1 MHLRSYIYLAAF
13 QLFGLGLATSS
24 PQEYASFLEKAKS
37 LHYSGNF
44 DSASQKYALAIT
56 YGAHYPS
63 VFIDAA
69 ACFAVIENRDTAFYF
84 LDVAIQKGWR
94 DLYWIEHDEQLARL
108 HDDRRWAS
116 FLANARMEIDLIEA
130 SLDASIR
137 RELFEMRYTDQKAR
151 RYLLSKVGLLRGN
164 YRLGFLLSGISI
176 LLATVGVI
184 LVWKKNSRIM
194 RIAGYASVL
203 VGVGSSAFFLDSV
216 IPSWRAAMI
225 VRDIDHSN
233 TERMKDIIQRAGW
246 PGKSLVGE
254 DGAEVAWLLVQH
266 ADHDIQFQK
275 SMLPL
280 IEEAAKKGEATFV
293 QATNLRV
300 RVQQKER

>member
-1 MHLRSYIYLAAF
+1 MHLRRYIYLAVF
-13 QLFGLGLATSS
+13 QLLGLGFATSS
-24 PQEYASFLEKAKS
+24 PQEDARFLEKAKS

-44 DSASQKYALAIT
+44 VSASQMYALAIVN
-56 YGAHYPS
+56 GAQYPS

-69 ACFAVIENRDTAFYF
+69 ACFAAIENRDTAFYF
-84 LDVAIQKGWR
+84 LDMAIQKGWG
-94 DLYWIEHDEQLARL
+94 DLYWIEHDEQLTRL

-116 FLANARMEIDLIEA
+116 FLANARAKIDLVEA

-137 RELFEMRYTDQKAR
+137 RELFEMRFTDQKAR
-151 RYLLSKVGLLRGN
+151 RDLLSTFGWLRGN
-164 YRLGFLLSGISI
+164 YRLGFLLSAISV
-176 LLATVGVI
+176 LMVTAGVI
-184 LVWKKNSRIM
+184 LVWRKKSRIM
-194 RIAGYASVL
+194 RIAGYASAL
-203 VGVGSSAFFLDSV
+203 VGVGSSAFFLNSV
-216 IPSWRAAMI
+216 IPSWGAAMI
-225 VRDIDHSN
+225 VRDIDQRN
-233 TERMKDIIQRAGW
+233 TERMKDIIQQAGW

-275 SMLPL
+275 NMLPL